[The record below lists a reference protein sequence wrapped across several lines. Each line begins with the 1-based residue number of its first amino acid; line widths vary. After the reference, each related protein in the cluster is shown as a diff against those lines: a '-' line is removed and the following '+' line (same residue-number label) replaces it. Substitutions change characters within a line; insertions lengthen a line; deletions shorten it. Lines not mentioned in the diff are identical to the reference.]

1 MEYQKNDLV
10 TLEISDIGVDGE
22 GIGKADGFTVFVKD
36 AVIECLSKPVLIPEY
51 VAEEKSCNIEGQNEA
66 E

>member
-22 GIGKADGFTVFVKD
+22 GIGKADGFTVFVKED
-36 AVIECLSKPVLIPEY
+36 KKLIN
-51 VAEEKSCNIEGQNEA
+51 AIKNI
-66 E
+66 